1 MVRKIFDL
9 PRYKPDARIVV
20 VGVCYDSFP
29 SFLRGCAD
37 APDAIRRASL
47 SVETFSISQGKDLES
62 LSLED
67 LGNWFY
73 GENPEEMCQ
82 KLFQDSLRLFQGG
95 KLPIFLGG
103 AHTIT
108 LPILKAALQ
117 HYGSFSL
124 LVLDAHLDL
133 RNEFEGSPLNHA
145 TWLRR
150 FSENFQGKIY
160 VAGVRSACPEELE
173 YVRKRRID
181 CILSLDERPFL
192 PVRLGIPREE
202 NLYISV
208 DLDVLDSGV
217 FPAVSNPE
225 PGGLSFSDVRSVL
238 SFFSGYHIIGMD
250 FVELNPHLDYSH
262 HCAVTAAVLL
272 RESLL
277 YLGR

>member
-1 MVRKIFDL
+1 MARKIFDL
-9 PRYKPDARIVV
+9 PRYEEDARMVV
-20 VGVCYDSFP
+20 VGVCFDSFP

-47 SVETFSISQGKDLES
+47 SIETFSVFQGKDLQS

-67 LGNWFY
+67 LGNWFFLKA
-73 GENPEEMCQ
+73 PEEMSQ
-82 KLFQDSLRLFQGG
+82 QLFGDSLRLFQQG

-108 LPILKAALQ
+108 LPIVQAALH
-117 HYGSFSL
+117 HYGSLSL

-133 RNEFEGSPLNHA
+133 RDEFEGSPLNHA

-150 FSENFQGKIY
+150 LSENFPGKIY
-160 VAGVRSACPEELE
+160 VAGVRSACPEEME
-173 YVRKRRID
+173 YVRKRRIHYMFSSGD
-181 CILSLDERPFL
+181 GPFL
-192 PVRLGIPREE
+192 PVRLGIPQEE
-202 NLYISV
+202 WLYISV
-208 DLDVLDSGV
+208 DLDVLDSSV

-225 PGGLSFSDVRSVL
+225 PGGLTFSDVRSVL
-238 SFFSGYHIIGMD
+238 SFFSRYHIIGMD
-250 FVELNPHLDYSH
+250 FVEFNPHLDYSR

-272 RESLL
+272 RETLL

>member
-1 MVRKIFDL
+1 MVGKIFDL
-9 PRYKPDARIVV
+9 PRYEEDARMVV
-20 VGVCYDSFP
+20 VGVCYDSSP

-47 SVETFSISQGKDLES
+47 SVETFSIAQGKDLQS
-62 LSLED
+62 LSLQD

-73 GENPEEMCQ
+73 DEDPEEMSR
-82 KLFQDSLRLFQGG
+82 KLFQDSLRLFQQGR
-95 KLPIFLGG
+95 LPIFLGG

-108 LPILKAALQ
+108 LPILQAARH

-133 RNEFEGSPLNHA
+133 RGEFEGSILNHA

-150 FSENFQGKIY
+150 FSENFTGKIY

-173 YVRKRRID
+173 YARKRSISCMFSTGD
-181 CILSLDERPFL
+181 RPFL
-192 PVRLGIPREE
+192 PARMGIPGDEV
-202 NLYISV
+202 LYISI
-208 DLDVLDSGV
+208 DLDVLDSSV

-225 PGGLSFSDVRSVL
+225 PGGLSFSDVRSAL
-238 SFFSGYHIIGMD
+238 FFFSGYHIIGMD
-250 FVELNPHLDYSH
+250 FVELNPHLDYSR
-262 HCAVTAAVLL
+262 HCAVTTAVLL